1 MADWTAGYV
10 SELGYTYGYY
20 RELNPNFVEMML
32 LASGISPPKFENALE
47 LGFGQGLS
55 INIHSAAGGTN
66 WWGTDFNPS
75 QANFANRMAAAAG
88 SSAALFEDSFDALL
102 SREDLPS
109 FDFIALHGIWSWI
122 SDENREVI
130 VEIVKR
136 KLNIGGVLY
145 ISYNTLPG
153 WAMFAPMRH
162 LMTQHAKVMG
172 AAGSGIA
179 TRITEALGFA
189 DKLIGVNGG
198 YARNNA
204 DLLGRLER
212 LKGQPTHYLAHEYF
226 NQDWHPM
233 HFSTLADWLKPAK
246 VEFACSAEPLN
257 HVDAINLTEEQQHFL
272 NNIRDPE
279 FRESVRDFITN
290 QPFRREY
297 WIKGKQAMS
306 ALERAEIMRS
316 LKVVLTVP
324 AEKVSMEVSGTL
336 GPATLQEGLYRPLF
350 DLLAD
355 HVPKTLG
362 EIEQHFS
369 SIQVNDSDVEFA
381 QIAQAI
387 MILIGSGQMQLAR
400 RSDDAIATSQP
411 TTERLNLFL
420 ANRAR
425 SNADISFVA
434 SSVTGG
440 GIFVDRIDQM
450 FLACLR
456 DDQLSSRQLAEQ
468 IWSVLE
474 AQGQKLIKDGAPIED
489 PEENVQQLEE
499 RADSFQIDRLPI
511 YRTLGLI

>member
-1 MADWTAGYV
+1 
-10 SELGYTYGYY
+10 
-20 RELNPNFVEMML
+20 
-32 LASGISPPKFENALE
+32 
-47 LGFGQGLS
+47 
-55 INIHSAAGGTN
+55 
-66 WWGTDFNPS
+66 
-75 QANFANRMAAAAG
+75 
-88 SSAALFEDSFDALL
+88 
-102 SREDLPS
+102 
-109 FDFIALHGIWSWI
+109 
-122 SDENREVI
+122 
-130 VEIVKR
+130 
-136 KLNIGGVLY
+136 
-145 ISYNTLPG
+145 
-153 WAMFAPMRH
+153 
-162 LMTQHAKVMG
+162 
-172 AAGSGIA
+172 
-179 TRITEALGFA
+179 
-189 DKLIGVNGG
+189 
-198 YARNNA
+198 
-204 DLLGRLER
+204 
-212 LKGQPTHYLAHEYF
+212 
-226 NQDWHPM
+226 
-233 HFSTLADWLKPAK
+233 
-246 VEFACSAEPLN
+246 
-257 HVDAINLTEEQQHFL
+257 
-272 NNIRDPE
+272 
-279 FRESVRDFITN
+279 
-290 QPFRREY
+290 
-297 WIKGKQAMS
+297 MS

-411 TTERLNLFL
+411 TRRLIYG
-420 ANRAR
+420 NRAR

-474 AQGQKLIKDGAPIED
+474 AQGQKLIKDGAH
-489 PEENVQQLEE
+489 
-499 RADSFQIDRLPI
+499 
-511 YRTLGLI
+511 